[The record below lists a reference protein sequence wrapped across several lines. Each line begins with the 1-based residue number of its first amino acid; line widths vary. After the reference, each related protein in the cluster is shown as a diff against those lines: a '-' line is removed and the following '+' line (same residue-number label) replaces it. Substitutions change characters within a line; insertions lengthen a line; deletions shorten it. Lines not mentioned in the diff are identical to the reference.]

1 MLHLHGEKR
10 TPADQRT
17 CYYLMRAVRLDR
29 QTRPAL
35 VPIRDKSR
43 SPLTSKNP
51 PKPHDCASA
60 PLAPPHKP
68 PAKSHLIMRAQR
80 GANSPLPHCGR
91 LVGRSSLPGWAAT
104 RGEFA
109 PPSLRLEGGD
119 LEPCRERSNE
129 GRIRPSLIA
138 AIIRSRSPWIGW
150 VQRGAN
156 SPLPHCGSRTAE
168 RGVRRSIAT
177 RGEFAPPSLRPLR
190 ELAACCG
197 APNNEGRIRP
207 SLIAAIALGAS
218 QVITRLQRGANSP
231 LPHCGLRYN

>member
-1 MLHLHGEKR
+1 MLQLHGEKR

-80 GANSPLPHCGR
+80 GANSPLPHCGLR
-91 LVGRSSLPGWAAT
+91 EGDFPTDNWRQRGANSPLPHCGPAVAAPRRVGGRPT

-109 PPSLRLEGGD
+109 PPSLRRVWGGLSARQIEDNEGRIRPSLIAAARLRGC
-119 LEPCRERSNE
+119 LLGQGRNEGRIRPSLIAASEGLGPPVRAVSNE

-138 AIIRSRSPWIGW
+138 AHHRC
-150 VQRGAN
+150 Q
-156 SPLPHCGSRTAE
+156 T
-168 RGVRRSIAT
+168 
-177 RGEFAPPSLRPLR
+177 
-190 ELAACCG
+190 
-197 APNNEGRIRP
+197 
-207 SLIAAIALGAS
+207 
-218 QVITRLQRGANSP
+218 
-231 LPHCGLRYN
+231 